1 MDIFTAIK
9 KRHSTRKY
17 IHKDLDNHDI
27 AVILEAARLAPS
39 SGNLQP
45 WRFIIVRDKHKKES
59 IAEAC
64 QKQYWMNTA
73 PVHIV
78 VVAEVEKVQ
87 QFYGIRGERLY
98 ASQNCAAAIENIL
111 LTATALGI
119 SSCWVGYFNEDE
131 LGGIIG
137 APATSRV
144 QAVITLGYEE
154 FEESVEKVP
163 LNNIVFFE
171 GYGNRIEDPAL
182 TFGELSDV
190 WQRYISKAK
199 DEAKYHKP
207 RIQEN
212 LKKHFHKAHSK
223 IKEQLEKI
231 TKKK

>member
-27 AVILEAARLAPS
+27 AVILEAARHAPS
-39 SGNLQP
+39 SGNLQS
-45 WRFIIVRDKHKKES
+45 WRFVIVRDAHRKES

-73 PVHIV
+73 PVHV
-78 VVAEVEKVQ
+78 VVTAETEKVQ

-119 SSCWVGYFNEDE
+119 SSCWVGYFDEEE

-137 APATSRV
+137 APRSSRV

-154 FEESVEKVP
+154 FEETVEKAP
-163 LNNIVFFE
+163 LHNITFFE
-171 GYGNRIEDPAL
+171 RYGNKVEDPAK
-182 TFGELSDV
+182 TFGEWSSV
-190 WQRYISKAK
+190 WQNYISKAK
-199 DEAKYHKP
+199 EESKYHTP
-207 RIQEN
+207 RIREK

-223 IKEQLEKI
+223 IKEHIEKM
-231 TKKK
+231 KKK